1 MKSVICLIGLLVFV
15 QAHAAQRPEIAGLV
29 RLSSGMPV
37 AGVQVMLFDLTDL
50 SRGAVARAMTDEA
63 GYFAFS
69 LKGSGRS
76 PLPQGFALGQNYP
89 NPFNPSTII
98 PYQLPASGQVRLEV
112 FNVLGQRIATLV
124 DGQRSAG
131 FHTATWNATDVAGR
145 AVGAGVYIY
154 RLSGDEVTLTR
165 RMVLIDGQAGVPAAG
180 AVSARLTEQ
189 GIEAGTHVYGLTIAG
204 EGLVTYVDP
213 AFQVRADMAPVDLV
227 VESLAGAPRMKVVA
241 DGLLGD
247 VNGDGEVD
255 ISDALII
262 VMYSDSPD
270 TVPNTNSIAL
280 GDVNKDGAI
289 DLDDALFIL
298 MYIAN
303 PADPA
308 LPTGMGVYSSLE
320 GDAFD
325 QTVAEIKSLK
335 ADLEQNRALVEQ
347 AIAEELENNPLN
359 APKDQFE
366 SDADYAARMSQFS
379 SVIAQTRQELR
390 EQYGLDDTQAQISR
404 LYRKIFQ
411 TNDLTVTLGEY
422 NANEGYFPIT
432 WETMLNEGS
441 QRFSE
446 TLSLNRD
453 DARNLYNNWDS
464 VIKTGYLAIDPGYRR
479 GLAMVK
485 LEYPPIWP
493 GGGGGF
499 TFYSSLYDLG
509 DNNRIVAFSP
519 DGKYFA
525 TGEWENSKATIYYM
539 DGGEEFYQAEHGPR
553 SNDYV
558 YAIAFSP
565 DGEYF
570 VTGGEDR
577 SRTNVLGFSP
587 DKAVFWEMKS
597 GKKVRQMEEGDVKI
611 VAFSPDGRYLATA
624 GLYSNALG
632 NSYGVVSLWE
642 VSSGE
647 MVWES
652 SRYNAESI
660 TINALAFSSDGRY
673 LATGNLQSCNV
684 LGRCGLDRV
693 TLWDVSSGEV
703 VQQIEHTGPVIAVA
717 FSPDGRYL
725 ATGGFLER
733 VSGQG
738 VVTLWEMDSGHSLG
752 QSIKQLEHVS
762 AINAVA
768 FSPDGKYL
776 AAGGEDQTITF
787 WQIPTGQIDLQTV
800 ITKERE
806 ISTSSVVRN
815 LVWNPE
821 GRFISDGNKIYR
833 GLLEP

>member
-1 MKSVICLIGLLVFV
+1 MKFVICLIGLLVFV

-29 RLSSGMPV
+29 RLSGEMPV

-50 SRGAVARAMTDEA
+50 SQGAVARATTDEE

-69 LKGSGRS
+69 LKALRGS

-98 PYQLPASGQVRLEV
+98 PYQLPTSGHVRLEV

-124 DGQRSAG
+124 DGQRAAG
-131 FHTATWNATDVAGR
+131 FHTATWNATDVSGR

-270 TVPNTNSIAL
+270 TVPNANSIAL

-366 SDADYAARMSQFS
+366 SDADY
-379 SVIAQTRQELR
+379 V
-390 EQYGLDDTQAQISR
+390 
-404 LYRKIFQ
+404 
-411 TNDLTVTLGEY
+411 
-422 NANEGYFPIT
+422 
-432 WETMLNEGS
+432 
-441 QRFSE
+441 
-446 TLSLNRD
+446 
-453 DARNLYNNWDS
+453 
-464 VIKTGYLAIDPGYRR
+464 
-479 GLAMVK
+479 
-485 LEYPPIWP
+485 
-493 GGGGGF
+493 
-499 TFYSSLYDLG
+499 
-509 DNNRIVAFSP
+509 SP
-519 DGKYFA
+519 Y
-525 TGEWENSKATIYYM
+525 
-539 DGGEEFYQAEHGPR
+539 
-553 SNDYV
+553 
-558 YAIAFSP
+558 
-565 DGEYF
+565 
-570 VTGGEDR
+570 
-577 SRTNVLGFSP
+577 
-587 DKAVFWEMKS
+587 
-597 GKKVRQMEEGDVKI
+597 
-611 VAFSPDGRYLATA
+611 
-624 GLYSNALG
+624 
-632 NSYGVVSLWE
+632 
-642 VSSGE
+642 
-647 MVWES
+647 
-652 SRYNAESI
+652 ESI
-660 TINALAFSSDGRY
+660 
-673 LATGNLQSCNV
+673 
-684 LGRCGLDRV
+684 
-693 TLWDVSSGEV
+693 
-703 VQQIEHTGPVIAVA
+703 
-717 FSPDGRYL
+717 
-725 ATGGFLER
+725 
-733 VSGQG
+733 
-738 VVTLWEMDSGHSLG
+738 
-752 QSIKQLEHVS
+752 
-762 AINAVA
+762 
-768 FSPDGKYL
+768 
-776 AAGGEDQTITF
+776 
-787 WQIPTGQIDLQTV
+787 
-800 ITKERE
+800 
-806 ISTSSVVRN
+806 
-815 LVWNPE
+815 
-821 GRFISDGNKIYR
+821 
-833 GLLEP
+833 